1 MAAHAVVI
9 AAAWCALVNPAVD
22 KIAGAFPKFLPLAI
36 AVTISD
42 VACVAILHA
51 PSAASLA
58 QILSDVATVV
68 GDVRQRRIGLRK

>member
-1 MAAHAVVI
+1 MHVAVIPVVLFCTAI
-9 AAAWCALVNPAVD
+9 NPAVD